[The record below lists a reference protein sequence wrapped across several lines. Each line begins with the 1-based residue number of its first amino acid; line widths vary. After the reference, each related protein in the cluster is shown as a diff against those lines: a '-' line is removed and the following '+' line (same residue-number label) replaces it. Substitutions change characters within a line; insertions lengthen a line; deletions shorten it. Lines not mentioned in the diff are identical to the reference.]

1 MQGEDYHIHQ
11 APVPFSNQEITDE
24 DMEKFKKESPLW
36 AEKFPHIHTQEHL
49 IKMGTLE
56 AARNLV
62 LGLDASR
69 DYYYILF
76 RGREM
81 LVNKGTS
88 TFPQQKLCSET

>member
-56 AARNLV
+56 AARSLV

-88 TFPQQKLCSET
+88 TFPSTAAVQ